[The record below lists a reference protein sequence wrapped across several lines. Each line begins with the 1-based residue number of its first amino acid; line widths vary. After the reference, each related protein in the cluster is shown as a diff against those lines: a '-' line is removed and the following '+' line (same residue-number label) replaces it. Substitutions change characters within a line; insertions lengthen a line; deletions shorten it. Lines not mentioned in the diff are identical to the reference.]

1 MQPYTTGFAQVYD
14 ILMDHISYE
23 EWADYITGI
32 LEKSGVKNGL
42 VLELGCGTGNM
53 TRRMADK
60 GYDMI
65 GLDTSEEML
74 SIAREFGME
83 KEDKILY
90 LCQDMREFEL
100 YGTVAAVICVCDSM
114 NYMLT
119 EEDLLKVFRL
129 VSNYLDPGGLFIFD
143 LDTPYAYEEV
153 LGDTTFAMNR
163 EEGSFIWENTFY
175 PEDMVNE
182 VNLTLFVPQKS
193 EGGRLLYE
201 KLEETHIRKAYPA
214 ETIRRLLEEAG
225 LEWVAAYDEL
235 SERKPREDSERIYII
250 AKEKHHPN
258 KLYLQE

>member
-14 ILMDHISYE
+14 ILMDHISYGD
-23 EWADYITGI
+23 WADYITEI
-32 LEKSGVKNGL
+32 LEKHGIKDGL

-74 SIAREFGME
+74 SIARELSTGR
-83 KEDKILY
+83 EDGILY

-129 VSNYLDPGGLFIFD
+129 VSNYLDPGGLLIFD
-143 LDTPYAYEEV
+143 MDTPYAYEAV
-153 LGDTTFAMNR
+153 MGDTTFATSR
-163 EEGSFIWENTFY
+163 EEGCFIWENTFY
-175 PEDMVNE
+175 PEETVNE
-182 VNLTLFVPQKS
+182 VNLTLFVPEETE
-193 EGGRLLYE
+193 EGRVLYE
-201 KLEETHIRKAYPA
+201 KLEETHIRKAYPI
-214 ETIRRLLEEAG
+214 ETLRRLLEEAG
-225 LEWVAAYDEL
+225 MEWVAAYDEL
-235 SERKPREDSERIYII
+235 SEKKPGKDSERIYIL
-250 AKEKHHPN
+250 AKEKHHTN
-258 KLYLQE
+258 KLYL